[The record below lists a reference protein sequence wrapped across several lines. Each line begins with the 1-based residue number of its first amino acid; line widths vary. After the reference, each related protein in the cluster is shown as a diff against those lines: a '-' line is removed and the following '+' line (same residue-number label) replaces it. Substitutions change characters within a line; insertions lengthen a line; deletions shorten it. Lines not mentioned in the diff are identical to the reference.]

1 MGVMPNTDQG
11 SGLATRRWGAVILLL
26 LLMFAQLAFGS
37 RQLSLTSDEPAHL
50 GGGYT
55 YLVSGETWQVPSRG
69 HPPLINAW
77 EALPVVLGAPHIP
90 VRSLPNWGTI
100 ALPPYFR
107 ALLPLLGPVERLEVA
122 GRVPV
127 MLLGVLLGGLV
138 FRWGA
143 DLFGYKG
150 GLLALALMAFD
161 PTMLAHA
168 QLATTDLG
176 VTLLGFA
183 TFFLAWRSLRS
194 VVGARFPR
202 PAPWWDVAI
211 GLLCGATMAAKV
223 SGLMWVGLAVGTIFV
238 VEILRSPGSS
248 LYRLW
253 AVFRRSAVILLV
265 AFFFLWWMYG
275 FRIGSVRVGTYVLT
289 VPAPDHW
296 EALVRQFG
304 STSSRLMFLAGET
317 RYGAGWWWYFPF
329 AFLIKN
335 PIPLLVVWIGAFVLA
350 LARRRYGTPADLRA
364 SLRTGDGTSADLR
377 ASLRTDGTPAD
388 LRRTHD
394 QCPPLLRTGDG
405 PSADLRASLRTGGT
419 PAELGAETASLRWT
433 EGQGLTVLDYVFLL
447 GFPAVYVA
455 VAMYSMMNIGYRH
468 LLPIHPFLYVFAAQW
483 AVGWLDGSESAGM
496 GAVTARLRWG
506 ARLRNRGYKAL
517 WLVLG
522 VWYVIGTVRVFPHYL
537 AYFNELVG
545 GPGNGYRYLVD
556 SNLDWGQG
564 FKALRDELETLDV
577 LPPLRLGHTWYAGP
591 ELYGVQYEP
600 IPPLGDDFSV
610 VFSPR
615 FDPPPGT
622 YVLGATLL
630 QRGSGDI
637 EQYEWFR
644 HREPVAQPGY
654 ALFVYRVEPHEPP
667 ATWIAQCTQPAAP
680 LSGDLIAGEFYAQPL
695 RQVYFD
701 CTQSWVY
708 PEGGEAS
715 GWYALHDDVLLEE
728 AEDKREAFLEAHL
741 GQARLSYVHHQSDGM
756 APAFHLYEWAGG
768 MQAGMPPTADG
779 RGTSGRSVDAT
790 SGGDC
795 GGTVYVAPPG
805 MSPRQVAAEGP
816 AVPAPLALDGPLRFL
831 GYRVLEAEARAVSVE
846 TWWEVVDA
854 EGAAGR
860 PLSIMA
866 HLVDGEGREIGVADG
881 LGVPVEMW
889 QAGDGIVQRHRFAL
903 DTAAGEMWLRT
914 GVYWLDTLERQMV
927 TGPGGT
933 TGDHIL
939 IGEIWLAEEGAR

>member
-1 MGVMPNTDQG
+1 MKRTVVGGRQ
-11 SGLATRRWGAVILLL
+11 SQWQRSWGAAILLL
-26 LLMFAQLAFGS
+26 LVFFAQLAFGS
-37 RQLSLTSDEPAHL
+37 RGLSLTSDELPHFGA
-50 GGGYT
+50 GYT
-55 YLVSGETWQVPSRG
+55 YLTTGETWHIAPLG
-69 HPPLINAW
+69 NPPLLLAW
-77 EALPVVLGAPHIP
+77 IAWPIVLATPHLPLETLTNWHATALQ
-90 VRSLPNWGTI
+90 
-100 ALPPYFR
+100 PYFR
-107 ALLPLLGPVERLEVA
+107 AILPLLGPVERLEVA

-127 MLLGVLLGGLV
+127 MLLGVLLGSLV
-138 FRWGA
+138 FRWAA
-143 DLFGYKG
+143 DLFGHRG

-168 QLATTDLG
+168 QLATIDVG

-183 TFFLAWRSLRS
+183 AFFLAWRSLRS
-194 VVGARFPR
+194 AVGTRFPR
-202 PAPWWDVAI
+202 PGPWWDVAI
-211 GLLCGATMAAKV
+211 GLLAGATMAAKL
-223 SGLMWVGLAVGTIFV
+223 SGLIWGGLLATFIAVAEAVRLLGSGATP
-238 VEILRSPGSS
+238 LRVI
-248 LYRLW
+248 
-253 AVFRRSAVILLV
+253 ATVARRMAVIAGV
-265 AFFFLWWMYG
+265 AFLFLWGVYG
-275 FRIGSVRVGTYVLT
+275 FRVGPVHVGSSVLT
-289 VPAPDHW
+289 MPASDHW
-296 EALVRQFG
+296 EGLVQQM
-304 STSSRLMFLAGET
+304 SSPSIRMMFLAGEA
-317 RYGAGWWWYFPF
+317 RVGGWWWYFPF

-350 LARRRYGTPADLRA
+350 LAGRRDVADADVR
-364 SLRTGDGTSADLR
+364 SADLR
-377 ASLRTDGTPAD
+377 ASLRTDGTPA
-388 LRRTHD
+388 
-394 QCPPLLRTGDG
+394 
-405 PSADLRASLRTGGT
+405 
-419 PAELGAETASLRWT
+419 ELGAETAPLRRT
-433 EGQGLTVLDYVFLL
+433 EGQGLTVLDCVFLL

-483 AVGWLDGSESAGM
+483 VTGWLDGSESAGM
-496 GAVTARLRWG
+496 GAETARLWWG

-564 FKALRDELETLDV
+564 FKALREELETLDV
-577 LPPLRLGHTWYAGP
+577 LPPLRLGHTWYVGP
-591 ELYGVQYEP
+591 EAYGVQYEP
-600 IPPLGDDFSV
+600 LPPLPDASP

-630 QRGSGDI
+630 QRPRGDL
-637 EQYEWFR
+637 EQYEWFK
-644 HREPVAQPGY
+644 HQPAVAQPGY

-715 GWYALHDDVLLEE
+715 GWYALHDDALQEE
-728 AEDKREAFLEAHL
+728 RVQEETRFFGKNLVSAQSIAYHL
-741 GQARLSYVHHQSDGM
+741 GQARLAYVHHQSDGM

-768 MQAGMPPTADG
+768 MQAGCL
-779 RGTSGRSVDAT
+779 RSVDGA
-790 SGGDC
+790 SGSDC

-805 MSPRQVAAEGP
+805 ISPRQVAAEGP

-846 TWWEVVDA
+846 TWWEVVDTG
-854 EGAAGR
+854 GAAGR

-889 QAGDGIVQRHRFAL
+889 QAGDVIVQRHRFAPEETGSL
-903 DTAAGEMWLRT
+903 AMYHRMENLVSAAEAGDIWLRT
-914 GVYWLDTLERQMV
+914 GVYWLDTLERQTV
-927 TGPGGT
+927 TGPGGG

-939 IGEIWLAEEGAR
+939 IGEIRLSDGAGTTRSRSARPHTMGGSE